1 MIQPNIFSLQYL
13 NQTIQKRK
21 LEILNQNIFEKYLNC
36 FLREE
41 WTYNLNYNDTY
52 YKLNL
57 QNLEDLKN
65 YILKNYNKETDSI
78 ILPEIYY
85 DGKKIK
91 SIITI
96 SKLILN
102 SIIF

>member
-1 MIQPNIFSLQYL
+1 
-13 NQTIQKRK
+13 
-21 LEILNQNIFEKYLNC
+21 LNC

-41 WTYNLNYNDTY
+41 WTYNLSYNDTY

-78 ILPEIYY
+78 ILSEIYY

-102 SIIF
+102 SIIS